1 MITRGSR
8 NFGHRRELSDEMSAR
23 PPAIPRALRIATVLF
38 VIALAIPLAAI
49 AGRGDPDRSFGGDGL
64 AQLGADTTLRA
75 AAVQR
80 DGKLVAVGEQGRS
93 RGAVRI
99 LVARFNRNGS
109 LDRSF
114 RRTASAPG
122 LPLLG
127 GGGQSG
133 GIYVGPRGTT
143 ARGVAIQR
151 DGKIVV
157 AGARTD
163 NAGSTTQ
170 GMLVLRLRGNGTL
183 DRRFSGDGMASVFGS
198 RRGEANAVALDG
210 RKIVIAGSANLG
222 RGGDAFARTAVAR
235 FKSNGSRDRSF
246 GNGGAEVVDYGKLT
260 FANAVA
266 VRRDGRIVIAGSQRH
281 DLQSTNLL
289 VARLRAGGGRD
300 RSFSG
305 DSVFLR
311 QYAQDAA
318 YSAAFDIALAR
329 RGKIVVAG
337 AATSGSQGSTA
348 IALRLKSGGAPD
360 RSFGGNGITYL
371 RATSDRDQ
379 FNRQAPFPGAYGVA
393 LFGNRVVIG
402 GYFDEL
408 GLKRLALWGLTG
420 RGRVD
425 RGFGRGGRTV
435 RETQQSAQLRDLARA
450 GNRLYGVGDLSDIVD
465 PSTGLAARY
474 QGR

>member
-1 MITRGSR
+1 MITRSSR

-23 PPAIPRALRIATVLF
+23 PRAIPRALRIATVLF

-64 AQLGADTTLRA
+64 AQLGADTVLRA

-163 NAGSTTQ
+163 NAGSSDAGDAGPAAARQ
-170 GMLVLRLRGNGTL
+170 RHPRPPLQRRRAWRPYSAPGGARRTL
-183 DRRFSGDGMASVFGS
+183 SPWTGQ
-198 RRGEANAVALDG
+198 
-210 RKIVIAGSANLG
+210 KIVIAGSANLG
-222 RGGDAFARTAVAR
+222 RGGDAFARIAVAR
-235 FKSNGSRDRSF
+235 FKANGPRDRRF
-246 GNGGAEVVDYGKLT
+246 GNGGAEV
-260 FANAVA
+260 
-266 VRRDGRIVIAGSQRH
+266 H
-281 DLQSTNLL
+281 
-289 VARLRAGGGRD
+289 RLR
-300 RSFSG
+300 RS
-305 DSVFLR
+305 
-311 QYAQDAA
+311 
-318 YSAAFDIALAR
+318 
-329 RGKIVVAG
+329 
-337 AATSGSQGSTA
+337 
-348 IALRLKSGGAPD
+348 
-360 RSFGGNGITYL
+360 
-371 RATSDRDQ
+371 
-379 FNRQAPFPGAYGVA
+379 
-393 LFGNRVVIG
+393 
-402 GYFDEL
+402 
-408 GLKRLALWGLTG
+408 
-420 RGRVD
+420 
-425 RGFGRGGRTV
+425 
-435 RETQQSAQLRDLARA
+435 
-450 GNRLYGVGDLSDIVD
+450 
-465 PSTGLAARY
+465 
-474 QGR
+474 